1 MLSLRLKILAK
12 FAFIGDLHSQL
23 VPMMRAVDYCVA
35 NDLLPIFLG
44 DLFDSRCEISE
55 SVAVYKFAR
64 KCQDELGAIVLDS
77 NHQEKLCRYLKKGK
91 VRLDL
96 VPELARSISEF
107 ASSDVPAQELTQWL
121 SNCPLGTVIRDD
133 QGKEFRAA
141 HAYFS
146 SRIVVPDY
154 DNLYLLTECDKR
166 ERTLCQYGP
175 VNTKGDRRVWWK
187 ESQKRNWVRVSGHY
201 HVIYKDE
208 KSLLIDGGLG
218 GVTRSWFC
226 KEEPILVL
234 YDSTSGNLVEFP
246 KM

>member
-1 MLSLRLKILAK
+1 
-12 FAFIGDLHSQL
+12 
-23 VPMMRAVDYCVA
+23 MMRAVDYCVA

-77 NHQEKLCRYLKKGK
+77 NHQEKLCRYLKNQK
-91 VRLDL
+91 VRLRL
-96 VPELARSISEF
+96 IPELARSISEF
-107 ASSDVPAQELTQWL
+107 ASSDVLAEELTEWL
-121 SNCPLGTVIRDD
+121 SGCPLGVVIRDD
-133 QGKEFRAA
+133 QGREFRAA
-141 HAYFS
+141 HAYFPS
-146 SRIVVPDY
+146 EIEVPEY
-154 DNLYLLTECDKR
+154 DTFFLLTECTKQ
-166 ERTLCQYGP
+166 ERRLCQYGP
-175 VNTKGDRRVWWK
+175 VNTNGSRQIWWK
-187 ESQKRNWVRVSGHY
+187 ESQKRDWTRVSGHY

-208 KSLLIDGGLG
+208 KSVLLDGGLG
-218 GVTRSWFC
+218 GTSRSWFC